1 MTIEF
6 HCPHCDKL
14 LKTPDDKAGVRANC
28 PGCGQSVTIPDPAHE
43 TAQADPSFAMVP
55 EVAGASLSVPAA
67 PQAEGGQVIEAGFQ
81 DETVRQDD
89 TGLQNDTDLKNDS
102 RPCPMCGA
110 TIKQAATRCRYCG
123 ETLVRTGASERV
135 PTKIDAGEILSHG
148 WEIYKGQVGLLLGV
162 VVVFYGIIFG
172 AAFAGSLIQNLILFS
187 VAGPAGRGGN
197 PIAMGIAVFG
207 LTLFFQVLNVALG
220 AYLQAGL
227 HVLLLRV
234 ARGENAEFVDLFSG
248 MRFFSRFFWGTLLF
262 QIMIGLGFL
271 FLIIPGII
279 LALMFWPL
287 FYVIVDRDTGVIES
301 LRLAHELTTGNYL
314 AAFVLFLAGMGIQLL
329 GVFPG
334 MCVGWLFTSGLWMVL
349 WAVAYC
355 GMNGQLPLQH
365 K

>member
-28 PGCGQSVTIPDPAHE
+28 PGCGQTVTVPDPAHE
-43 TAQADPSFAMVP
+43 TAQADPSFAVVP
-55 EVAGASLSVPAA
+55 EVVGAFRRVPDAA
-67 PQAEGGQVIEAGFQ
+67 PAEGGQVIEAGFQ
-81 DETVRQDD
+81 DG
-89 TGLQNDTDLKNDS
+89 TGLQDDS
-102 RPCPMCGA
+102 KPCPMCGA
-110 TIKQAATRCRYCG
+110 TIKKAATRCRYCG

-135 PTKIDAGEILSHG
+135 PTTIDAGEILSHA
-148 WEIYKGQVGLLLGV
+148 WEIYKGRLGLLLGV

-234 ARGENAEFVDLFSG
+234 ARGENAEFIDLFSG
-248 MRFFSRFFWGTLLF
+248 MRFFWRFFWGTWLF

-279 LALMFWPL
+279 LSLMFWPV
-287 FYVIVDRDTGVIES
+287 FYVIVDRNTGVIES
-301 LRLAHELTTGNYL
+301 LRQAHEVTTGNYL
-314 AAFVLFLAGMGIQLL
+314 AVFVLYLAGMGILLL
-329 GVFPG
+329 GIFPG
-334 MCVGWLFTSGLWMVL
+334 LCIGMLFTAPLFSLL

-365 K
+365 R